1 MDGMDTG
8 SGMDWDWR
16 FVVQSLPFLAGGFAT
31 TLYICLLAII
41 LMFPIALLAAAGRM
55 SDRRPLRALA
65 GFYVDFFRS
74 TPFLVQLVWIF
85 FALPMLLDISLT
97 ATQAAVIGLA
107 LYIGAYQAEVVRGGI
122 LSLEGGQRQAGLALG
137 MTEFQL
143 YRRIILPQA
152 LTRMIPPSMNVIVVL
167 IKESAVISAVSVMDL
182 MWRAE
187 AVGSRSYR
195 PLEPL
200 TFAGFAYIVMIL
212 PLSLWARRLHQRQQ
226 YRSE

>member
-1 MDGMDTG
+1 MDGEG
-8 SGMDWDWR
+8 VGWDWR
-16 FVVQSLPFLAGGFAT
+16 FVLQSLPFLGRGLLT
-31 TLYICLLAII
+31 TLYVCLLAVL

-55 SDRRPLRALA
+55 SQHRLPRAIA
-65 GFYVDFFRS
+65 SFYVDFFRS

-85 FALPMLLDISLT
+85 FALPMLLDIRLT

-107 LYIGAYQAEVVRGGI
+107 LYVGAYQAEVVRGGI

-137 MTEFQL
+137 MTSLQL

-152 LTRMIPPSMNVIVVL
+152 LARMIPPSMNVVVVL

-187 AVGSRSYR
+187 AVGTRSYR

-200 TFAGFAYIVMIL
+200 TFAGLAYVAMIL
-212 PLSLWARRLHQRQQ
+212 PLSLWARRLHRRQLSRQ
-226 YRSE
+226 D